1 MRLGRS
7 GYNGPCSSAR
17 VPCGRAFVL
26 QLKGTPPM
34 VNVAILFGGI
44 STEHDISLKSADN
57 VISALDSAK
66 YNPVLIGIDRNG
78 AWFHYTG
85 DVADVVTGAWE
96 EHDVNPV
103 VLIPGSAKE
112 ARGGLLEL
120 VDGEFAELEVDV
132 ALPALHGQGG
142 EDGTVQGALEVC
154 GIPYVGCGVL
164 ASAVCMDKDASHRLA
179 AAAGVRSPKCEVLY
193 RGATAEEEAAVVDA
207 CGGYPVF
214 VKPARG
220 GSSIGVSKA
229 NNTDEYREALDA
241 AFALDEK
248 VAVEESITGVEVGCS
263 IVGDAIHGT
272 EMGEVDEIVVHGD
285 GFFRIH
291 LEKDPGAN
299 TELRCP
305 SDLPEDALARVRAA
319 GETVYTALGCAG
331 FARVDLFVTPEGEVV
346 FNEVNST
353 PGMTY
358 YSRFPQMMR
367 VAGHEFGDV
376 LDKLIQTELAEVA

>member
-1 MRLGRS
+1 
-7 GYNGPCSSAR
+7 
-17 VPCGRAFVL
+17 
-26 QLKGTPPM
+26 
-34 VNVAILFGGI
+34 
-44 STEHDISLKSADN
+44 
-57 VISALDSAK
+57 
-66 YNPVLIGIDRNG
+66 
-78 AWFHYTG
+78 
-85 DVADVVTGAWE
+85 
-96 EHDVNPV
+96 
-103 VLIPGSAKE
+103 
-112 ARGGLLEL
+112 
-120 VDGEFAELEVDV
+120 
-132 ALPALHGQGG
+132 
-142 EDGTVQGALEVC
+142 
-154 GIPYVGCGVL
+154 
-164 ASAVCMDKDASHRLA
+164 MDKDASHRLA

-193 RGATAEEEAAVVDA
+193 RGATAEDEAAVVEK

-229 NNTDEYREALDA
+229 NDADEYRKALDA

-248 VAVEESITGVEVGCS
+248 VAVEENITGVEVGCAV
-263 IVGDAIHGT
+263 VGDAVHGVR
-272 EMGEVDEIVVHGD
+272 MGEVDEIVVHGD

-305 SDLPEDALARVRAA
+305 SELPADVLERVRQV
-319 GETVYTALGCAG
+319 GRTVYEALNCSG

-367 VAGHEFGDV
+367 VAGHELGEV
-376 LDKLIQTELAEVA
+376 LAGLIDTRLGL

>member
-1 MRLGRS
+1 MID
-7 GYNGPCSSAR
+7 
-17 VPCGRAFVL
+17 
-26 QLKGTPPM
+26 
-34 VNVAILFGGI
+34 VAIIFGGI

-57 VISALDSAK
+57 VIAALPDDRF
-66 YNPVLIGIDRNG
+66 NPVLIGIDRDG
-78 AWFHYTG
+78 SWFHYTG
-85 DVADVVTGAWE
+85 AVEDIVTGAWE
-96 EHDVNPV
+96 EHDCAPV
-103 VLIPGSAKE
+103 VLIPGRGVE
-112 ARGGLLEL
+112 ARGGMLEL
-120 VDGEFAELEVDV
+120 VEGEFREVAVDV
-132 ALPALHGQGG
+132 ALPVLHGQGG
-142 EDGTVQGALEVC
+142 EDGTVQGTLETC

-179 AAAGVRSPKCEVLY
+179 AAAGVRSPRCEVLY
-193 RGATAEEEAAVVDA
+193 RGTTEDACAAAVER

-229 NNTDEYREALDA
+229 NDAAEYREALER
-241 AFALDEK
+241 AFELDEK
-248 VAVEESITGVEVGCS
+248 VAVEEAIVGVEVGCS
-263 IVGDAIHGT
+263 IVGDAVDGM

-305 SDLPEDALARVRAA
+305 SDLSEDVLARVRET
-319 GETVYTALGCAG
+319 GRTVYAALGCSG
-331 FARVDLFVTPEGEVV
+331 FARVDLFVTPEGDVV

-353 PGMTY
+353 PGLTY

-367 VAGHEFGDV
+367 VAGHELGDV
-376 LDKLIQTELAEVA
+376 LAELIDRALA

>member
-1 MRLGRS
+1 MI
-7 GYNGPCSSAR
+7 
-17 VPCGRAFVL
+17 
-26 QLKGTPPM
+26 K
-34 VNVAILFGGI
+34 VAILFGGI

-57 VISALDSAK
+57 VIAQLPRDRFE
-66 YNPVLIGIDRNG
+66 PVLIGIDRDG
-78 AWFHYTG
+78 AWFHYSG
-85 DVADVVTGAWE
+85 DVADIVSGAWE
-96 EHDVNPV
+96 DHDVNPV
-103 VLIPGSAKE
+103 VLIPGCSE
-112 ARGGLLEL
+112 DARGGFMEL
-120 VDGEFAELEVDV
+120 VEGEFVELPVDV
-132 ALPALHGQGG
+132 ALPVLHGQGG
-142 EDGTVQGALEVC
+142 EDGTLQGTLEAC
-154 GIPYVGCGVL
+154 GVPYVGCGVL

-193 RGATAEEEAAVVDA
+193 RGASDEACHAVVEK

-229 NNTDEYREALDA
+229 SDEAAYRAALDA

-248 VAVEESITGVEVGCS
+248 VAVEEAITGVEVGCA
-263 IVGDAIHGT
+263 VMGDSIHGIT
-272 EMGEVDEIVVHGD
+272 MGEVDEIVITGD

-305 SDLPEDALARVRAA
+305 ADLPADGMARVREA
-319 GETVYTALGCAG
+319 GRTVYEALGCSG
-331 FARVDLFVTPEGEVV
+331 FARGDLFVTPEGEVV

-367 VAGHEFGDV
+367 VAGHDLGEV
-376 LDKLIQTELAEVA
+376 LAELIDAKLHR

>member
-1 MRLGRS
+1 M
-7 GYNGPCSSAR
+7 
-17 VPCGRAFVL
+17 
-26 QLKGTPPM
+26 
-34 VNVAILFGGI
+34 
-44 STEHDISLKSADN
+44 
-57 VISALDSAK
+57 
-66 YNPVLIGIDRNG
+66 
-78 AWFHYTG
+78 
-85 DVADVVTGAWE
+85 
-96 EHDVNPV
+96 
-103 VLIPGSAKE
+103 
-112 ARGGLLEL
+112 
-120 VDGEFAELEVDV
+120 DV
-132 ALPALHGQGG
+132 ALPVLHGQGG
-142 EDGTVQGALEVC
+142 EDGTVQGTLEAC

-179 AAAGVRSPKCEVLY
+179 AAAGVRSPQCEVLY
-193 RGATAEEEAAVVDA
+193 RGASDEACLAVVEK

-229 NNTDEYREALDA
+229 ADEAAYREALEA

-248 VAVEESITGVEVGCS
+248 VAVEEAITGVEVGCA
-263 IVGDAIHGT
+263 IMGDPIHGIT
-272 EMGEVDEIVVHGD
+272 MGEVDEIVITGD

-305 SDLPEDALARVRAA
+305 AELPADVMARVREA
-319 GETVYTALGCAG
+319 GRTVYEALGCSG

-367 VAGHEFGDV
+367 VAGHELGEVLAELIDV
-376 LDKLIQTELAEVA
+376 ELAK

>member
-1 MRLGRS
+1 M
-7 GYNGPCSSAR
+7 
-17 VPCGRAFVL
+17 
-26 QLKGTPPM
+26 TT
-34 VNVAILFGGI
+34 VAILFGGI

-57 VISALDSAK
+57 VIAALPKDRFE
-66 YNPVLIGIDRNG
+66 PVYIGIDRAG
-78 AWFHYTG
+78 SWFHYTG
-85 DVADVVTGAWE
+85 AVEDIVTGAWE
-96 EHDVNPV
+96 EHDCAPIVM
-103 VLIPGSAKE
+103 IPGRGAD
-112 ARGGLLEL
+112 ARGGFLEL
-120 VDGEFAELEVDV
+120 VDGEFRELPVDV
-132 ALPALHGQGG
+132 ALPVLHGQGG
-142 EDGTVQGALEVC
+142 EDGTVQGTLETC
-154 GIPYVGCGVL
+154 GVPYVGCGVL

-193 RGATAEEEAAVVDA
+193 RGASAEACDA
-207 CGGYPVF
+207 IVERCGGFPVF

-229 NNTDEYREALDA
+229 SDSDAYREALDA

-248 VAVEESITGVEVGCS
+248 VAVEEAITGVEVGCS
-263 IVGDAIHGT
+263 IMGDAVHGT
-272 EMGEVDEIVVHGD
+272 SMGEVDEIVVHGD

-305 SDLPEDALARVRAA
+305 SDLPADVLARVREA
-319 GETVYTALGCAG
+319 GLTVYEALSCSG

-367 VAGHEFGDV
+367 VAGHELGDV
-376 LDKLIQTELAEVA
+376 LADLIDRELSEAE

>member
-1 MRLGRS
+1 MI
-7 GYNGPCSSAR
+7 
-17 VPCGRAFVL
+17 
-26 QLKGTPPM
+26 K
-34 VNVAILFGGI
+34 VAILFGGI

-57 VISALDSAK
+57 VIAQLPRDRFE
-66 YNPVLIGIDRNG
+66 PVLIGIDRDG
-78 AWFHYTG
+78 AWFHYSG
-85 DVADVVTGAWE
+85 DVADIVSGAWE
-96 EHDVNPV
+96 DHDVNPV
-103 VLIPGSAKE
+103 VLIPGCSE
-112 ARGGLLEL
+112 DARGGFMEL
-120 VDGEFAELEVDV
+120 VEGEFVELPVDV
-132 ALPALHGQGG
+132 ALPVLHGQGG
-142 EDGTVQGALEVC
+142 EDGTVQGTLEAC
-154 GIPYVGCGVL
+154 GVPYVGCGVL

-193 RGATAEEEAAVVDA
+193 RGASDEACHAVVEK

-229 NNTDEYREALDA
+229 SDDAAYRTALDA
-241 AFALDEK
+241 AFELDEK
-248 VAVEESITGVEVGCS
+248 VAVEEAITGVEVGCA
-263 IVGDAIHGT
+263 VMGDSIHGIT
-272 EMGEVDEIVVHGD
+272 MGEVDEIVIIGD

-305 SDLPEDALARVRAA
+305 ADLPADVMARVREA
-319 GETVYTALGCAG
+319 GRTVYEALGCSG

-367 VAGHEFGDV
+367 VAGHELGEV
-376 LDKLIQTELAEVA
+376 LAELIDAKLHR

>member
-1 MRLGRS
+1 MI
-7 GYNGPCSSAR
+7 
-17 VPCGRAFVL
+17 
-26 QLKGTPPM
+26 K
-34 VNVAILFGGI
+34 VAILFGGI

-57 VISALDSAK
+57 VIAQLPRDRFE
-66 YNPVLIGIDRNG
+66 PVLIGIDRDG
-78 AWFHYTG
+78 AWFHYSG
-85 DVADVVTGAWE
+85 DVADIVSGAWE
-96 EHDVNPV
+96 DHDVNPV
-103 VLIPGSAKE
+103 VLIPGCSE
-112 ARGGLLEL
+112 DARGGFMEL
-120 VDGEFAELEVDV
+120 VEGEFVELPVDV
-132 ALPALHGQGG
+132 ALPVLHGQGG
-142 EDGTVQGALEVC
+142 EDGTVQGTLEAC
-154 GIPYVGCGVL
+154 GVPYVGCGVL

-193 RGATAEEEAAVVDA
+193 RGASDEACHAVVEK

-229 NNTDEYREALDA
+229 SDEAAYRAALDA

-248 VAVEESITGVEVGCS
+248 VAVEEAITGVEVGCA
-263 IVGDAIHGT
+263 VMGDSIHGIT
-272 EMGEVDEIVVHGD
+272 MGEVDEIVITGD

-305 SDLPEDALARVRAA
+305 AELPADVMARVREA
-319 GETVYTALGCAG
+319 GRTVYEALGCSG

-367 VAGHEFGDV
+367 VAGHDLGEV
-376 LDKLIQTELAEVA
+376 LAGLIDAKLHR

>member
-1 MRLGRS
+1 MI
-7 GYNGPCSSAR
+7 
-17 VPCGRAFVL
+17 
-26 QLKGTPPM
+26 K
-34 VNVAILFGGI
+34 VAILFGGI

-57 VISALDSAK
+57 VIAQLPRDRFE
-66 YNPVLIGIDRNG
+66 PVLIGIDRDG
-78 AWFHYTG
+78 AWFHYSG
-85 DVADVVTGAWE
+85 DVADIVTGAWE
-96 EHDVNPV
+96 DHDVNPV
-103 VLIPGSAKE
+103 VLIPGCSE
-112 ARGGLLEL
+112 DARGGFMEL
-120 VDGEFAELEVDV
+120 VEGDFVELPVDV
-132 ALPALHGQGG
+132 ALPVLHGQGG
-142 EDGTVQGALEVC
+142 EDGTVQGTLEAC
-154 GIPYVGCGVL
+154 GVPYVGCGVL

-179 AAAGVRSPKCEVLY
+179 SAAGVRSPKCEVLY
-193 RGATAEEEAAVVDA
+193 RGASDEACQAVVEK

-229 NNTDEYREALDA
+229 SDEAAYRAALDA

-248 VAVEESITGVEVGCS
+248 VAVEEAITGVEVGCA
-263 IVGDAIHGT
+263 VMGDSIHGIT
-272 EMGEVDEIVVHGD
+272 MGEVDEIVITGD

-305 SDLPEDALARVRAA
+305 ADLPADVMARVREA
-319 GETVYTALGCAG
+319 GRTVYEALGCSG

-358 YSRFPQMMR
+358 YSRVPQMVR
-367 VAGHEFGDV
+367 VAGHDLGEV
-376 LDKLIQTELAEVA
+376 LAELIDAKLHR

>member
-1 MRLGRS
+1 
-7 GYNGPCSSAR
+7 
-17 VPCGRAFVL
+17 
-26 QLKGTPPM
+26 M
-34 VNVAILFGGI
+34 VNVAVLFGGI

-57 VISALDSAK
+57 VISALTGLENAP
-66 YNPVLIGIDRNG
+66 YNPVLIGIDRDG

-85 DVADVVTGAWE
+85 DVADIVSGAWE
-96 EHDVNPV
+96 EHDCAPV
-103 VLIPGSAKE
+103 VLIPGAKGDG
-112 ARGGLLEL
+112 RGGLMEL
-120 VDGEFAELEVDV
+120 VDGEFRELAVDV

-142 EDGTVQGALEVC
+142 EDGTVQGTLEVC

-193 RGATAEEEAAVVDA
+193 RGAASEDETAVVDA
-207 CGGYPVF
+207 CGGFPVF

-229 NNTDEYREALDA
+229 NDEAEYRAALDA

-248 VAVEESITGVEVGCS
+248 VAVEENITGVEVGCA
-263 IVGDAIHGT
+263 ITGDSVHGID
-272 EMGEVDEIVVHGD
+272 MGEVDEIVVHGS

-305 SDLPEDALARVRAA
+305 SDLPADVLERVRTT
-319 GETVYTALGCAG
+319 GKTVYEALGCSG

-367 VAGHEFGDV
+367 VAGYEFGDV
-376 LDKLIQTELAEVA
+376 LDKLIQTKLAAKQ

>member
-1 MRLGRS
+1 MKKL
-7 GYNGPCSSAR
+7 
-17 VPCGRAFVL
+17 
-26 QLKGTPPM
+26 T
-34 VNVAILFGGI
+34 VALLFGGV
-44 STEHDISLKSADN
+44 SS
-57 VISALDSAK
+57 
-66 YNPVLIGIDRNG
+66 
-78 AWFHYTG
+78 
-85 DVADVVTGAWE
+85 
-96 EHDVNPV
+96 EHDVSCMSARTFADGLDAARYDVYKIGITKDGRWLYYPGPSEKMPEDQWLNCPGNVPCLISPDRSCHGMLLFEEGGVRTVRLDAAIPV
-103 VLIPGSAKE
+103 
-112 ARGGLLEL
+112 
-120 VDGEFAELEVDV
+120 
-132 ALPALHGQGG
+132 LHGKNG
-142 EDGTVQGALEVC
+142 EDGTIQGLFELA

-179 AAAGVRSPKCEVLY
+179 AAAGVRSPQCEVLY
-193 RGATAEEEAAVVDA
+193 RGASDEACLAVVEK

-229 NNTDEYREALDA
+229 ADEAAYRE
-241 AFALDEK
+241 EGR
-248 VAVEESITGVEVGCS
+248 SIYSQTL
-263 IVGDAIHGT
+263 T
-272 EMGEVDEIVVHGD
+272 KMGEVDEIVITGD

-305 SDLPEDALARVRAA
+305 AELSADVMARVREA
-319 GETVYTALGCAG
+319 GRTVYEALGCSG

-367 VAGHEFGDV
+367 VAGHELGEV
-376 LDKLIQTELAEVA
+376 LAELIDTEMEN

>member
-1 MRLGRS
+1 M
-7 GYNGPCSSAR
+7 
-17 VPCGRAFVL
+17 
-26 QLKGTPPM
+26 T
-34 VNVAILFGGI
+34 NVAIIFGGI

-57 VISALDSAK
+57 VISALPKDR
-66 YNPVLIGIDRNG
+66 YNPVLIGIDRDG

-85 DVADVVTGAWE
+85 DVADVMTGAWE
-96 EHDVNPV
+96 EHDVAPV
-103 VLIPGSAKE
+103 VLIPGRGEE
-112 ARGGLLEL
+112 ARGGMLEL
-120 VDGEFAELEVDV
+120 VDGEFRELEVDV
-132 ALPALHGQGG
+132 ALPVLHGQGG
-142 EDGTVQGALEVC
+142 EDGTVQGTLETC

-179 AAAGVRSPKCEVLY
+179 AAAGVRSPRCEVLW
-193 RGATAEEEAAVVDA
+193 RGADEAACDAVVEA
-207 CGGYPVF
+207 LGGFPVF

-229 NNTDEYREALDA
+229 NDAAEYHEALDA

-248 VAVEESITGVEVGCS
+248 VAVEEAITGVEVGCS
-263 IVGDAIHGT
+263 IVGDAVHGMK
-272 EMGEVDEIVVHGD
+272 MGEVDEIVVHGN

-305 SDLPEDALARVRAA
+305 SDLPTDVLERVRAA
-319 GETVYTALGCAG
+319 GKTVYAALGCSG

-367 VAGHEFGDV
+367 VAGHELGDV
-376 LDKLIQTELAEVA
+376 LADLIEAELS